1 MITYTEERLGTMII
15 SQQGKEY
22 EIQIR
27 RGNCL
32 AVFIHVSK
40 REDGKYNHMLYMFF
54 ADEKHLKNIIKEY
67 GNPFSD
73 EIKSVKL
80 NMKYKESYVLLKS
93 LIQFFPIDCYYQ
105 E

>member
-1 MITYTEERLGTMII
+1 MITYTEERLGTMVI

-32 AVFIHVSK
+32 AVFIYVCQK
-40 REDGKYNHMLYMFF
+40 EDGSYNHALYNFF

-80 NMKYKESYVLLKS
+80 NMKYKESFILLKS
-93 LIQFFPIDCYYQ
+93 FIQFFPIDCYYQ

>member
-1 MITYTEERLGTMII
+1 MITYTEERLGTIII

-54 ADEKHLKNIIKEY
+54 ADKKHIKNKFWSKLL
-67 GNPFSD
+67 FSLPSPD
-73 EIKSVKL
+73 FDNILSFIRHI
-80 NMKYKESYVLLKS
+80 NHVLT
-93 LIQFFPIDCYYQ
+93 
-105 E
+105 

>member
-15 SQQGKEY
+15 SQKGKEY

-54 ADEKHLKNIIKEY
+54 ADEKHIKNIIKED

-93 LIQFFPIDCYYQ
+93 LIKFFPIDCYYQ